1 MNRKELYDYIIE
13 HQLRDK
19 VYQLFGRNYTNISN
33 SQLYDFITAYISEM
47 VDACKDINKN
57 KCFETNTKNTLKVS
71 KVDKLVEV
79 LLKKRILLQSEY
91 EYIMQ

>member
-1 MNRKELYDYIIE
+1 MSRKEMYAYIIE
-13 HQLRDK
+13 HNLGDLVHNR
-19 VYQLFGRNYTNISN
+19 FGRNFTNVSNCQLHAFVTAHISM
-33 SQLYDFITAYISEM
+33 M
-47 VDACKDINKN
+47 VDACDLNKN
-57 KCFETNTKNTLKVS
+57 KGFEDNTKNTLKVS

>member
-1 MNRKELYDYIIE
+1 MSRKEMYAYIIE
-13 HQLRDK
+13 HQLGDL
-19 VYQLFGRNYTNISN
+19 VYHLFGRNFTNVSNCQLHDFVTTHIS
-33 SQLYDFITAYISEM
+33 IV

-57 KCFETNTKNTLKVS
+57 KGFETNTKNTLKVS

>member
-1 MNRKELYDYIIE
+1 MSRKEMYAYIIE
-13 HQLRDK
+13 HQLGDL
-19 VYQLFGRNYTNISN
+19 VYRRFGRNFTNVSN
-33 SQLYDFITAYISEM
+33 CQLHDFVTAHINMM
-47 VDACKDINKN
+47 VDACNLNKN
-57 KCFETNTKNTLKVS
+57 KCFEDNTKNTLKVS